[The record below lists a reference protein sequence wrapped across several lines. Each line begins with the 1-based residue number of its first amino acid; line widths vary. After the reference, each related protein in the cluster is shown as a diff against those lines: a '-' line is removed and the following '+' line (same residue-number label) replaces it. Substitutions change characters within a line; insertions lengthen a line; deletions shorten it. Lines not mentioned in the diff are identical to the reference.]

1 MSDTP
6 RTDAECMSG
15 ETRYTD
21 MVHYSF
27 AQQLERELAEAI
39 AQEQIHYDNYVSMKE
54 QRDRL
59 AEASL
64 FLADVAEKNTDD
76 TDLWNAAIGKVRELA
91 AVKGGRMSDK
101 WETFCDECCYHMW
114 CPRKIGQRGFND
126 GFHINN
132 RDEAI
137 ALCDLLNN
145 MERELAE
152 ARRSRAEVVEKYQ
165 AAVKEMHEA
174 ASQRDRLAEA
184 LRDLMFDCL
193 RFRIE
198 PSDKTYQDAEEAL
211 AFVKGGTP

>member
-1 MSDTP
+1 
-6 RTDAECMSG
+6 
-15 ETRYTD
+15 
-21 MVHYSF
+21 
-27 AQQLERELAEAI
+27 
-39 AQEQIHYDNYVSMKE
+39 
-54 QRDRL
+54 
-59 AEASL
+59 L

-91 AVKGGRMSDK
+91 AVKEGTMSDK
-101 WETFCDECCYHMW
+101 CETFCDECYYHMW
-114 CPRKIGQRGFND
+114 CLRKIGQRGFND

-184 LRDLMFDCL
+184 L
-193 RFRIE
+193 
-198 PSDKTYQDAEEAL
+198 QEAL
-211 AFVKGGTP
+211 EDHAQAGCISIEAQESAEAALAAVKGGSHE

>member
-6 RTDAECMSG
+6 RTNEWLEEEKRNPRLNGLGKWPDYCK
-15 ETRYTD
+15 
-21 MVHYSF
+21 
-27 AQQLERELAEAI
+27 QLERELA
-39 AQEQIHYDNYVSMKE
+39 DVTE

-184 LRDLMFDCL
+184 L
-193 RFRIE
+193 
-198 PSDKTYQDAEEAL
+198 QEAL
-211 AFVKGGTP
+211 EDHAQAGCISIEAQEVAEAAIAAVKGEES